1 MEYQLRPYIAS
12 DYEFVYYVKKLV
24 YKAYVEEN
32 WGEWNEEK
40 QREMFAEFISNYSA
54 DINIIVIEGKMA
66 GFFHGNDIS
75 EDVFEIGNICIL
87 PAFQG
92 KGIGSSILKMLINV
106 HAGQDI
112 CLRFFKQNPVVNLY
126 KKLGFEI
133 IEELQHDY
141 KMLLKNK

>member
-1 MEYQLRPYIAS
+1 MEYQLRPYITS
-12 DYEFVYYVKKLV
+12 DYEFVYHVKKLV

-92 KGIGSSILKMLINV
+92 KGIGTSILKMLINV
-106 HAGQDI
+106 HAG
-112 CLRFFKQNPVVNLY
+112 
-126 KKLGFEI
+126 
-133 IEELQHDY
+133 
-141 KMLLKNK
+141 

>member
-1 MEYQLRPYIAS
+1 MEYQLRPYITS

-92 KGIGSSILKMLINV
+92 KGIGTSILKMLINV

-133 IEELQHDY
+133 IEELQHHY

>member
-1 MEYQLRPYIAS
+1 MEYQLRPYITS
-12 DYEFVYYVKKLV
+12 DYEFVYHVKKLV

-92 KGIGSSILKMLINV
+92 KGIGTSILKMLINV

-133 IEELQHDY
+133 IEELQHHY

>member
-12 DYEFVYYVKKLV
+12 DYEFVYHVKKLV
-24 YKAYVEEN
+24 YKAYVEEI

-40 QREMFAEFISNYSA
+40 QREMFSEFISNYSA

-66 GFFHGNDIS
+66 GFFHGNDIG

-92 KGIGSSILKMLINV
+92 KGIGTSILKMLINV

-126 KKLGFEI
+126 KRLGFEI
-133 IEELQHDY
+133 IEELQHHY